1 MGLLQIKLNAVIEKE
16 WADIRARPE
25 FTFMPQIGVLSA
37 LMRCYLTHNM
47 TPSEK
52 SKATAASS
60 EADTIAALRINRIK
74 KWATLDAESRWVN
87 RDNFIKYADPAIV
100 AQCHGDAFQALEFE
114 ALQYE

>member
-1 MGLLQIKLNAVIEKE
+1 MGLLQIKLNTAVEKE
-16 WADIRARPE
+16 WAAVRTRPE

-52 SKATAASS
+52 AKATAVAS
-60 EADTIAALRINRIK
+60 EADAKATLRLAHIK

>member
-1 MGLLQIKLNAVIEKE
+1 MKKLNINLDGSVEKL
-16 WADIRARPE
+16 WNSVAAKPE
-25 FTFMPQIGVLSA
+25 FEYTSQKGILATMLRSYA
-37 LMRCYLTHNM
+37 ESHM

-52 SKATAASS
+52 AKATAVAS
-60 EADTIAALRINRIK
+60 EADAKATLRLAHIK